1 MNSRFVRHLQ
11 FILLALD
18 VLAINIVYFTTQFY
32 FRREAMIEAYA
43 EYSYFAFFLSIAWIL
58 VTLGVNV
65 YHEKNILSF
74 ELFAK
79 RSTRAFAYLTLLVCA
94 FLFFSH
100 FHIISRLFSLV
111 VMLCIPLMLVANRFL
126 YLVIFQFVRRK
137 DFFVN
142 KVVVIGYNNLSKKLV
157 DYLEEDGVNKEVIG
171 FCEEFDKIHELSRYP
186 ILSNVS
192 GTLEVC
198 KKYGATEI
206 YSTIAPEENPRI
218 YKLMRHADQNCIRF
232 RIVPDIGAL
241 VKRQVYVDYINEI
254 PVLSLRKEP
263 LDELTN
269 RIKKRA
275 FDIIVSLSVTVFIL
289 SWLIPLI
296 GLLIKLESRGPVFFS
311 QQRSG
316 KDNRPFWCLKF
327 RSMRMNA
334 NANTMQATR
343 NDARITRIGRFL
355 RRTNLDEF
363 PQFLNVLRGDMSI
376 VGPRPHMLKHTT
388 DYSKII
394 EQYMIRQF
402 LKPGITGWAQ
412 VNGFRGETKTL
423 EQMRKRVE
431 YDLWYMENWSWW
443 LDIRIMFLTIFNT
456 IKGEENA
463 F

>member
-1 MNSRFVRHLQ
+1 MNSRFVRNLQ
-11 FILLALD
+11 FILMALD
-18 VLAINIVYFTTQFY
+18 VLAINVVFFTVQFY
-32 FRREAMIEAYA
+32 FRRETLIEAYT
-43 EYSYFAFFLSIAWIL
+43 EYSYFAFFLSIAWVL
-58 VTLGVNV
+58 VSLSLNV

-74 ELFAK
+74 ESFAK
-79 RSTRAFAYLTLLVCA
+79 RSTRAFAYFAFLVFT

-100 FHIISRLFSLV
+100 FYIISRLFSIV
-111 VMLCIPLMLVANRFL
+111 VMCCTPLLLTFNRFL
-126 YLVIFQFVRRK
+126 YLAIFQYVKKK

-157 DYLEEDGVNKEVIG
+157 DYLEEDGVNKEIVG
-171 FCEEFDKIHELSRYP
+171 YCEEMDKITELSRYP

-192 GTLEVC
+192 GALEVC
-198 KKYGATEI
+198 KKYGVTEI
-206 YSTIAPEENPRI
+206 YSTIAPEQNPRI
-218 YKLMRHADQNCIRF
+218 YKLIRKADQNCIRF

-241 VKRQVYVDYINEI
+241 VKRQVYIDYINEL

-269 RIKKRA
+269 RFKKRI
-275 FDIIVSLSVTVFIL
+275 FDILVSGFVTLFIL

-296 GLLIKLESRGPVFFS
+296 GLLIKLESKGPVFFK

-316 KDNRPFWCLKF
+316 KDNKSFWCLKF
-327 RSMRMNA
+327 RSMRVNDH
-334 NANTMQATR
+334 ANTLQASR
-343 NDARITRIGRFL
+343 DDARITRIGRFL

-363 PQFLNVLRGDMSI
+363 PQFLNVLSGDMSI
-376 VGPRPHMLKHTT
+376 VGPRPHMLKHTV

-394 EQYMIRQF
+394 DQYMIRQF

-423 EQMRKRVE
+423 EQMKKRVE
-431 YDLWYMENWSWW
+431 FDLWYMENWSWW